1 MPRAARPLIQ
11 TLRRFAR
18 ARQGATAVEF
28 AFIAGPLLM
37 LIFGVLELAMVFMVA
52 TTLEGATAAAARP
65 LRTGAMQTAG
75 TASKDEFA
83 KAVCARMSWLGA
95 SCAGNLQV
103 DVRTYADFTSL
114 RDDPAMTGGNFD
126 PTKTCWSPGGP
137 TDIVLVRTY
146 YNWTIFTPLLSN
158 ALVNAPGNKRMVSA
172 VEAFRNEPYSDA
184 PPTGAKC

>member
-1 MPRAARPLIQ
+1 MPRAAKPSIL
-11 TLRRFAR
+11 TLRRFGR

-75 TASKDEFA
+75 TANKAAFA
-83 KAVCARMSWLGA
+83 KAVCDRMSWLGA
-95 SCAGNLQV
+95 SCASNLQV
-103 DVRTYADFTSL
+103 DVRTYDDFTSL

-126 PTKTCWSPGGP
+126 PAKTCWSPGGP

-146 YNWTIFTPLLSN
+146 YSWTIFTPLLSN

-184 PPTGAKC
+184 PPTKANC

>member
-11 TLRRFAR
+11 TLRSFLR

-65 LRTGAMQTAG
+65 LRTGEMQTSG
-75 TASKDEFA
+75 TANKTEFT

-95 SCAGNLQV
+95 TCADNLQV
-103 DVRTYADFTSL
+103 DVRTYDDFTSL
-114 RDDPAMTGGNFD
+114 RDDPAMTGGNFN
-126 PTKTCWSPGGP
+126 PAQTCWSPGGP

-146 YNWTIFTPLLSN
+146 YSWTIFTPLLSK
-158 ALVNAPGNKRMVSA
+158 ALVNAPGNKRLVSA

-184 PPTGAKC
+184 PPTKANC